1 MRKIKIISRKYNG
14 QLRDEYDAFL
24 IAEDNNSLQ
33 VLVPPGTPCFDHRKG
48 KWIEGEDGVLEIY
61 FKLRGY
67 AVWHMCEK
75 RNPGTNSIYAH
86 IALPATLHGDTLE
99 WTDLDLDYRVHA
111 DGVIEPLDE
120 DEFEHNA
127 KAMQYPQ
134 GVIANALLA
143 FEEAGT
149 LCRTGLYPFDY
160 QEQVK
165 IYQAAKA
172 QLDEAAQN

>member
-1 MRKIKIISRKYNG
+1 
-14 QLRDEYDAFL
+14 
-24 IAEDNNSLQ
+24 
-33 VLVPPGTPCFDHRKG
+33 
-48 KWIEGEDGVLEIY
+48 
-61 FKLRGY
+61 
-67 AVWHMCEK
+67 MCEK